1 MIVDSC
7 GAYGRR
13 GAPPPH
19 ARARTLGRGCHGER
33 EAAHDDQRAG
43 GARRSPRRRTLA
55 WSTTREAYC
64 RGPRRTSLGLR
75 RQVGPGLGLAI
86 ARVFAAQG
94 YATAILSRTKSRLDQ
109 FATEVCALLTQLD
122 ALAHERLRRDGHPA
136 TGVLSRAFACD
147 MLQQHT
153 IHQAIADIQA
163 AWPDRLIG
171 TCAYNGSIRK
181 RGEFLRLHMDQLK
194 ESIDAS
200 VCVPC
205 CSLSFAFFTFAQLTL
220 SKMIEHNQGGTL
232 LVTGATSSV
241 RGREGFVPFAAAS
254 TYIHTHGTE
263 GALRNMCQVR
273 AHTTDAVARSR
284 IRREERARGSYH
296 RRWPHRI
303 QDGARVLQ
311 AAHERALYRR
321 KRTQHVWD

>member
-1 MIVDSC
+1 MVNAKQLTTTKEPAAPVDPLGAAPLHGPPREKHIVVV
-7 GAYGRR
+7 
-13 GAPPPH
+13 
-19 ARARTLGRGCHGER
+19 LG
-33 EAAHDDQRAG
+33 
-43 GARRSPRRRTLA
+43 
-55 WSTTREAYC
+55 
-64 RGPRRTSLGLR
+64 
-75 RQVGPGLGLAI
+75 VGPGLGLAI

-109 FATEVCALLTQLD
+109 FATELD

-200 VCVPC
+200 V
-205 CSLSFAFFTFAQLTL
+205 FAFFTFAQLTL

-263 GALRNMCQVR
+263 GALRNMCQSLAREFGEKNVHV
-273 AHTTDAVARSR
+273 AHIIVDGLIESKTALEFFKLPTNERFTD
-284 IRREERARGSYH
+284 GN
-296 RRWPHRI
+296 
-303 QDGARVLQ
+303 
-311 AAHERALYRR
+311 ALVPDQMA
-321 KRTQHVWD
+321 KTWLFLAQQHPSTWTAELDLRPAKEKF